1 MTGSTHHHICNLY
14 FGLCTL
20 IRLFLVKLSREGNTT
35 GLKETSTRT
44 GFSIFPNPGPE
55 SYRGKFTITCESNT
69 SSAVN
74 VTVRN
79 ISGQVIYQKRINC
92 NADKNFTLDLGK
104 QLAGNCTVE
113 IGSGL
118 DRIIKKVIV
127 E

>member
-1 MTGSTHHHICNLY
+1 MTGSTPHHICNLY

-35 GLKETSTRT
+35 GLKEQNIQKT
-44 GFSIFPNPGPE
+44 GFSIFPNPGG
-55 SYRGKFTITCESNT
+55 SKFTITCENNT
-69 SSAVN
+69 NSVVN

-104 QLAGNCTVE
+104 QLAGNYTVE

-118 DRIIKKVIV
+118 DKVIKKVIV